1 MPLLATGA
9 LANWHDLA
17 GDEHENFDP
26 WHTQEH
32 ISERLSVPG
41 FRRRRRYAA
50 LAGAPRYFILYETE
64 TVETFRSPA
73 DLERVRHLG

>member
-17 GDEHENFDP
+17 DDEHENFDT

-41 FRRRRRYAA
+41 FRRRRR
-50 LAGAPRYFILYETE
+50 
-64 TVETFRSPA
+64 
-73 DLERVRHLG
+73 